1 MITTFYFG
9 ASTQASPNSCIHKA
23 RGNTICKH
31 AEFINIWYDY
41 ARYVYGPKEHL
52 YIVDNASP
60 IEFQKAFDTS
70 KEEIEFLN
78 EDQYSFNP
86 NIFLHVKRFNQQLI
100 HGAGVVR
107 GVHEGWKFSISNNS
121 NYYFTESDS
130 LSLVNLK
137 DELVDW
143 DIITSAIE
151 HPNPNNFGGC
161 IDCSNWAVKR
171 NLLTEHITEFSK
183 SYGYKKM
190 SVFDSLDQ
198 SIKVNGLYNGTQN
211 DLGRGTCQYTGSI
224 EHGPYVNYYGKYKIK
239 KIEGPIIH
247 DVNERTLKEFIEDH
261 NDQVQSKYALEY
273 ISKL

>member
-9 ASTQASPNSCIHKA
+9 ASTKASPNSCIYKA

-41 ARYVYGPKEHL
+41 ARYIYGPKEHL

-86 NIFLHVKRFNQQLI
+86 NIFIHVKRFNQQLN
-100 HGAGVVR
+100 HGGGVVR
-107 GVHEGWKFSISNNS
+107 GNWEGFKFSIANNS

-137 DELVDW
+137 NELIDY
-143 DIITSAIE
+143 DIITSNIE
-151 HPNPNNFGGC
+151 DGVNGC
-161 IDCSNWAVKR
+161 IDCSNWAVRKE
-171 NLLTEHITEFSK
+171 LLTDEVMK
-183 SYGYKKM
+183 VKDCYGYNKL

-198 SIKVNGLYNGTQN
+198 SIKNNGICTTQPN
-211 DLGRGTCQYTGSI
+211 YQYYGAI
-224 EHGPYVNYYGKYKIK
+224 EHGPYINYHQKYKMK
-239 KIEGPIIH
+239 KIQGEIIH
-247 DVNERTLKEFIEDH
+247 DVDIHQLKDFILRTNDRVGSEFA
-261 NDQVQSKYALEY
+261 KEY
-273 ISKL
+273 IRNI